1 MLNYYITYIYSYNY
15 QLYIIY
21 IRVLCISWV
30 KLSTGIFHSN
40 YTSNISL
47 NPILFLNTPIWAPKM
62 NRFNTKPA
70 FRRSYFWWQGI
81 TGYIDPYPMGTE
93 SNSSPCLV
101 ANEPTWHECVWKLGN
116 QTPTCGKWQWSFTT
130 KIGDPLV
137 FFKHAHMALRH
148 QWLYPIPA
156 LVKTVVESFV
166 DRSGFPAHHVIFA
179 LQACDLYWFCQQT
192 FPGCFFCIP
201 FLPFGGAG

>member
-1 MLNYYITYIYSYNY
+1 
-15 QLYIIY
+15 
-21 IRVLCISWV
+21 
-30 KLSTGIFHSN
+30 
-40 YTSNISL
+40 
-47 NPILFLNTPIWAPKM
+47 M

-192 FPGCFFCIP
+192 CFLDVFSAYHFCRLVELGKYVCLRRLRINFTQNGSHNLQHGWIKEGFPRQF
-201 FLPFGGAG
+201 